1 MGICGQVQKESPE
14 RIKEKN
20 DLKKKKN
27 ILKSNINA
35 LKKQFDFMKNI
46 SFEINESTPQ
56 NNINNIIQNNIF
68 DKTFK
73 FQVTGGNLINL
84 PINDKT
90 TVGEVITNLYNKFG
104 ISFDKQLYFLYDATR
119 FDYKT
124 SDTTLFKNLSF
135 NPNNA
140 ILVMQQ

>member
-1 MGICGQVQKESPE
+1 MGICGQAQNESPE

-56 NNINNIIQNNIF
+56 NNINNIIQNNNF

-84 PINDKT
+84 PINDET

-104 ISFDKQLYFLYDATR
+104 ISLDKQLYFLYDAKR

>member
-1 MGICGQVQKESPE
+1 MGICDQAQNESPE

-56 NNINNIIQNNIF
+56 NNINNIIQNNNF

-104 ISFDKQLYFLYDATR
+104 ISLDKQLYFLYDAKR

>member
-1 MGICGQVQKESPE
+1 MGICGQAQNESPE

-56 NNINNIIQNNIF
+56 NNINNIIQNNNF

-104 ISFDKQLYFLYDATR
+104 ISLDKQLYFLYDATR

>member
-1 MGICGQVQKESPE
+1 MGICGQAQNESPE

-56 NNINNIIQNNIF
+56 NNINNIIQNNNF

-104 ISFDKQLYFLYDATR
+104 ISLDKQLYFLYDAKR

>member
-1 MGICGQVQKESPE
+1 MGICGQAQNESPE

-56 NNINNIIQNNIF
+56 NNINNIIQNNNF

-104 ISFDKQLYFLYDATR
+104 ISLDKQLYFLYDAKR

-135 NPNNA
+135 TIFYLFVSPC
-140 ILVMQQ
+140 

>member
-1 MGICGQVQKESPE
+1 MGICGQAQNESPE

-104 ISFDKQLYFLYDATR
+104 ISLDKQLYFLYDAKR

>member
-1 MGICGQVQKESPE
+1 MGICGQAQNESPE

-56 NNINNIIQNNIF
+56 NDINNIIQNNIF

-104 ISFDKQLYFLYDATR
+104 ISLDKQLYFLYDAKR

>member
-1 MGICGQVQKESPE
+1 
-14 RIKEKN
+14 
-20 DLKKKKN
+20 
-27 ILKSNINA
+27 
-35 LKKQFDFMKNI
+35 MKNI
-46 SFEINESTPQ
+46 SIEIIENKPQ
-56 NNINNIIQNNIF
+56 NNINNIIQNNNF

-104 ISFDKQLYFLYDATR
+104 ISLDKQLYFLYDAKR

>member
-56 NNINNIIQNNIF
+56 NNINNIIQNNNF

>member
-56 NNINNIIQNNIF
+56 NNINNIIQNNNF

-104 ISFDKQLYFLYDATR
+104 ISLDKQLYFLYDATR

>member
-1 MGICGQVQKESPE
+1 MGICGQAQNESPE

-104 ISFDKQLYFLYDATR
+104 ISLDKQLYFLYDAKR
-119 FDYKT
+119 FYYKT

>member
-46 SFEINESTPQ
+46 SIEIIENKPQ
-56 NNINNIIQNNIF
+56 NNINNIIQNNNF

-73 FQVTGGNLINL
+73 FQDTGGNLINL
-84 PINDKT
+84 PVNDKT

-104 ISFDKQLYFLYDATR
+104 ISLDKQLYFLYDATR